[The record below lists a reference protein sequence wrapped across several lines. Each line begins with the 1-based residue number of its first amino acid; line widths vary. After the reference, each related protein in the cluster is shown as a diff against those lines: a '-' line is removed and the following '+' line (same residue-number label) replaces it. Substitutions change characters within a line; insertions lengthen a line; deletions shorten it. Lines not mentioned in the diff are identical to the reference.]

1 MRYSGLN
8 TIRVLTSDNGSVS
21 VALNAK
27 VTCFFSML
35 PVLHGPF
42 GEWAKDALP
51 GEHDKDCHNV
61 LCY

>member
-1 MRYSGLN
+1 
-8 TIRVLTSDNGSVS
+8 VLTSDNGSVS
-21 VALNAK
+21 VAPNAK
-27 VTCFFSML
+27 VTCFSFML

-51 GEHDKDCHNV
+51 GEHDKDSHDV